1 MSINGGDDNF
11 QFYGSGSYLRSD
23 CRKEARSILSPTGAV
38 MDMVILPS
46 TGIPTIIMFI
56 SILMARMGA
65 LTF

>member
-38 MDMVILPS
+38 MDMAILPS
-46 TGIPTIIMFI
+46 TGIPTIMSI
-56 SILMARMGA
+56 SIPMVR
-65 LTF
+65 TVV